1 MVSPGC
7 SMPLTKQEME
17 AKLFALEDRIA
28 LLMQVVDG
36 LEDRLDQKVKQ
47 WTDWSLL
54 LHVLTEV
61 IDRQLKEVGGK
72 TPGSATM

>member
-17 AKLFALEDRIA
+17 AKLAALEDRIA
-28 LLMQVVDG
+28 LLGQVVDT

-61 IDRQLKEVGGK
+61 IDRQLQEVGGK